1 MNKLTKYACILT
13 ALAGAVA
20 CSDGKKAQGD
30 YAVIPL
36 PQEIT
41 QGGNTPFLLKPST
54 PISYQE
60 GDTEMEQ
67 TARFLASYIKEAT
80 GYEPK
85 VIAGNADR
93 GIHLSIASDIQH
105 PEGYR
110 LPGQRERHRDRRSI
124 QRRHFLWRTDLAQVY
139 PRRSRRNGCRTSFHL
154 HQRLSAFPLSR
165 YAPRCFPPFLPDRLG
180 QEVHRYARLAQHEPF
195 PLAPDRR
202 PGWRI
207 EIKKY
212 PELTKIGAQRKETVI
227 GRNSGKYD
235 GKPYGEGMFYTQ
247 DEIRDVIA

>member
-105 PEGYR
+105 PEG
-110 LPGQRERHRDRRSI
+110 
-124 QRRHFLWRTDLAQVY
+124 
-139 PRRSRRNGCRTSFHL
+139 
-154 HQRLSAFPLSR
+154 
-165 YAPRCFPPFLPDRLG
+165 
-180 QEVHRYARLAQHEPF
+180 
-195 PLAPDRR
+195 
-202 PGWRI
+202 
-207 EIKKY
+207 
-212 PELTKIGAQRKETVI
+212 
-227 GRNSGKYD
+227 
-235 GKPYGEGMFYTQ
+235 
-247 DEIRDVIA
+247 

>member
-67 TARFLASYIKEAT
+67 TARFLASYIKELSL
-80 GYEPK
+80 
-85 VIAGNADR
+85 
-93 GIHLSIASDIQH
+93 IHI
-105 PEGYR
+105 
-110 LPGQRERHRDRRSI
+110 
-124 QRRHFLWRTDLAQVY
+124 
-139 PRRSRRNGCRTSFHL
+139 
-154 HQRLSAFPLSR
+154 
-165 YAPRCFPPFLPDRLG
+165 
-180 QEVHRYARLAQHEPF
+180 
-195 PLAPDRR
+195 
-202 PGWRI
+202 
-207 EIKKY
+207 
-212 PELTKIGAQRKETVI
+212 
-227 GRNSGKYD
+227 
-235 GKPYGEGMFYTQ
+235 
-247 DEIRDVIA
+247 